1 MVDIALMEQQAKEIA
16 TQNAADLHAALFTV
30 QRILVRSECESA
42 VQEARQV
49 RDMMLDVLHQ
59 RAGELMKG
67 DAGRALQQRATTI
80 KAYSFH
86 QDGVNSVS

>member
-1 MVDIALMEQQAKEIA
+1 MVDLALIEQQIKEIA

-30 QRILVRSECESA
+30 QRMLVQKESNSA

-49 RDMMLDVLHQ
+49 RDMMLAVLHN
-59 RAGELMKG
+59 RSGELMKG
-67 DAGRALQQRATTI
+67 DAGKALQQRANTI